1 MWSWHSFESCYA
13 ALLAELW
20 AEMEAMLALKH
31 TEGAERAGL
40 PERSGAVI
48 DALLDEFAL
57 LWDKCEFLEW
67 RGLLASRHAEDMRGL
82 LAELG
87 ALFDSAR
94 PHVGAAIVRAQNRVF
109 DEVQRIARE
118 QDSIAVMRPQTSML
132 RGRSPSYAPEMATVP
147 QMS

>member
-1 MWSWHSFESCYA
+1 MWSWQSFESCYA

-20 AEMEAMLALKH
+20 AEMEAILALKH
-31 TEGAERAGL
+31 TERAEGASV

-48 DALLDEFAL
+48 EALLDEFAL
-57 LWDKCEFLEW
+57 LWHKCEFLEW
-67 RGLLASRHAEDMRGL
+67 RGLLTSRHAEDMRGL

-87 ALFDSAR
+87 ALFDSAL
-94 PHVGAAIVRAQNRVF
+94 PHARASIVRAQNRVF

-118 QDSIAVMRPQTSML
+118 QDVIAVVRPQTSL
-132 RGRSPSYAPEMATVP
+132 HLGRSHTHAPDMAAVP